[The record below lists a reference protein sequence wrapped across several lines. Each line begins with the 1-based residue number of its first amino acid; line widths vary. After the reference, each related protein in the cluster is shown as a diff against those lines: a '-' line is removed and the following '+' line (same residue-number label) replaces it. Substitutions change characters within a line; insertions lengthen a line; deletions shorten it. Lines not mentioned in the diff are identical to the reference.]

1 MSSPPLPSRGAGRD
15 TRDITT
21 EMKGYESNYLN
32 VRRETTGFR
41 GEHGSRSLTYGEN
54 TYVGTRELMLPGG
67 EKVLAYGTFQYDGK
81 GTLVAGDFK
90 YGEQGS
96 GVSMR
101 SYNTGKLDD
110 AGNPIIDKQVTFT
123 DHKLDSKGMFSV
135 ESSNSVTVRQYGK
148 NGYNT
153 TDYIDP
159 STNQVLY
166 SKSDQGQAVTDH
178 DTYLRD
184 NRKSAEV
191 NSGSI
196 IVGKDLTTLTD
207 RQQFFLS
214 AMGGLDWGT
223 KTVTRGLSVLGGA
236 RNLGLYKTPRT
247 ITPSLPGGGPMPHD
261 NPNMN
266 HEAYEYLIK
275 GE

>member
-1 MSSPPLPSRGAGRD
+1 
-15 TRDITT
+15 
-21 EMKGYESNYLN
+21 
-32 VRRETTGFR
+32 
-41 GEHGSRSLTYGEN
+41 
-54 TYVGTRELMLPGG
+54 
-67 EKVLAYGTFQYDGK
+67 
-81 GTLVAGDFK
+81 
-90 YGEQGS
+90 
-96 GVSMR
+96 MR

-110 AGNPIIDKQVTFT
+110 NGNPILDKQVTFT

-135 ESSNSVTVRQYGK
+135 ESSNSVTVRQHYK

-207 RQQFFLS
+207 NQQKFLS
-214 AMGGLDWGT
+214 VMGGLDWGSE
-223 KTVTRGLSVLGGA
+223 TVSRGLSLVGGA
-236 RNLGLYKTPRT
+236 RNVGLFKTPRT
-247 ITPSLPGGGPMPHD
+247 ITPTQPGGGPMPHD